1 MSTFHEISECIGFLR
16 VLQSGCFTCLSQDA
30 SSLSS
35 SNIWTQGF
43 EGKRDRRRMGFREF
57 VVPEILQEICWN
69 RRTLHGPVL
78 RHILHQFYL
87 HFLTYAPWYGMAP
100 KSSNKRF
107 WQDGVSLLLLS
118 LITST
123 LRWRSQD
130 GRWTSRVDFW
140 RPTSWQVVWKNS
152 LLHIQETVEVQ
163 HVITCWH
170 VREAQHVTN
179 RIRPPPKPIMWDL
192 FACSLCH
199 VYIYIYWIFC
209 PSILSE
215 QLMICQ
221 NEAGEHCRTRGPNH
235 FQAVDVRILR
245 WLWPSLHLW
254 IPLVSLLALMV
265 EVMSVVFGH
274 KLIMTNSVVATLS
287 IHFHQR
293 NDNLDVARRLGDSMT
308 RWLGGGAPWL
318 FVLNLWLL
326 IKINAVPEDKFQYA
340 TYKSDT
346 VWNQR
351 GVDWNFTFLHL
362 VPANMNWMLWCFFW
376 TWSGQPI
383 FLLIIDWI

>member
-199 VYIYIYWIFC
+199 VYIYTGFFVQAFWANGLWYVKMR
-209 PSILSE
+209 PGSTVEL
-215 QLMICQ
+215 
-221 NEAGEHCRTRGPNH
+221 EAQTTFKPWMFGSFGGC
-235 FQAVDVRILR
+235 D
-245 WLWPSLHLW
+245 HLCTF
-254 IPLVSLLALMV
+254 
-265 EVMSVVFGH
+265 EF
-274 KLIMTNSVVATLS
+274 
-287 IHFHQR
+287 
-293 NDNLDVARRLGDSMT
+293 
-308 RWLGGGAPWL
+308 PWFL
-318 FVLNLWLL
+318 F
-326 IKINAVPEDKFQYA
+326 
-340 TYKSDT
+340 
-346 VWNQR
+346 
-351 GVDWNFTFLHL
+351 
-362 VPANMNWMLWCFFW
+362 
-376 TWSGQPI
+376 
-383 FLLIIDWI
+383 